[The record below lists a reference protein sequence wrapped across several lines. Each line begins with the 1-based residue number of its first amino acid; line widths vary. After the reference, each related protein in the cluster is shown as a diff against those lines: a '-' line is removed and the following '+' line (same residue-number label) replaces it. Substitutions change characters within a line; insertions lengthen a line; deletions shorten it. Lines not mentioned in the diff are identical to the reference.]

1 MRIIIGFLML
11 IIVFYS
17 CESGASKIKKDKKI
31 TIEKKDTIKDVPK
44 KVVSLEPFE
53 MDDTEIRY
61 KVEIDTSLSDVEV
74 DNSLEKIRINTS
86 IKNTEVEL
94 TTETDIKIVK
104 EEIYSDKTRE
114 IKPMVILFNHLKF
127 DELLK
132 KHVSESG
139 VVNYESFKKEEYKLN
154 QYLKMLASVEPKENW
169 TRNKKLAYYI
179 NLYNASTVSLILDNY
194 PLKSIKD
201 ITQALEKSFIKIG
214 SKNFSLNELEDNII
228 RSTFKEP
235 KIHFAINCATVSCPK
250 LSNSAFSEKNIDR
263 LLKENTERFLKN
275 TLIGVSKIGNKV
287 ELSRIFDWYVDD
299 FGGEENLLNW
309 ITSNSDLDLSDASF
323 KSFKTYDWELN
334 NK

>member
-1 MRIIIGFLML
+1 MHHI
-11 IIVFYS
+11 
-17 CESGASKIKKDKKI
+17 
-31 TIEKKDTIKDVPK
+31 
-44 KVVSLEPFE
+44 
-53 MDDTEIRY
+53 
-61 KVEIDTSLSDVEV
+61 
-74 DNSLEKIRINTS
+74 
-86 IKNTEVEL
+86 
-94 TTETDIKIVK
+94 
-104 EEIYSDKTRE
+104 
-114 IKPMVILFNHLKF
+114 MVISFNHLKF

-132 KHVSESG
+132 KHVSENG
-139 VVNYESFKKEEYKLN
+139 VVNYDSFKKEEYKLN

-169 TRNKKLAYYI
+169 TRNKKLAYCI

-214 SKNFSLNELEDNII
+214 SKNFSLNELENNII

-235 KIHFAINCATVSCPK
+235 KIHFAINCGTVSSPK

-275 TLIGVSKIGNKV
+275 TLIGVSKIGDKV
-287 ELSRIFDWYVDD
+287 ELSRIFDWYLDD
-299 FGGEENLLNW
+299 FGGKENLLNW